1 MRDLIRTMVRRR
13 QTRRCPSGTIL
24 RKAYVRVSR
33 RTQKRS
39 RVPAACIPDVGAPGK
54 GLPGGQPGIGRLRQG
69 DLAQFGYVNAK
80 ALTEGKRHIA
90 LAKAVAA
97 YGALSVWR
105 KLNAVYIYT
114 RRTAPASSAVF
125 GADRDWIMSHYGIA
139 AA

>member
-1 MRDLIRTMVRRR
+1 
-13 QTRRCPSGTIL
+13 
-24 RKAYVRVSR
+24 
-33 RTQKRS
+33 
-39 RVPAACIPDVGAPGK
+39 VPAACISDVGAPGK

-90 LAKAVAA
+90 LAKAVAV

-125 GADRDWIMSHYGIA
+125 GADRDWIMSHYGISA
-139 AA
+139 A

>member
-13 QTRRCPSGTIL
+13 QTHRCPSGTIL

-39 RVPAACIPDVGAPGK
+39 RVPAACISDVGAPG
-54 GLPGGQPGIGRLRQG
+54 PGGQPGIGRLRQG

-90 LAKAVAA
+90 LAKAVAV

-125 GADRDWIMSHYGIA
+125 GADRDWIMSHYGISA
-139 AA
+139 A